1 MILGITALNSTCRG
15 QLGSYLRRP
24 TSISEKDVPGEV
36 ALSKLTDNALAMR
49 RACPTVIYVQTP
61 FHHITFE
68 ELSACTTAVHA
79 ENYSTHVIKLVR
91 DMCNLVG
98 NL

>member
-1 MILGITALNSTCRG
+1 MIQSITALSSTCQG

-24 TSISEKDVPGEV
+24 TSISQKDVPGEV
-36 ALSKLTDNALAMR
+36 ALSKLSYNALAMR

-79 ENYSTHVIKLVR
+79 ENYSTHVIQFVR
-91 DMCNLVG
+91 YMSYLVG